1 MTADELV
8 RAWPADDDWIIQH
21 PDGRIEILTDAE
33 FRARYEA
40 AEDTAMPAAE
50 VKPGYRTTEFWAT
63 IAATLV
69 MVAQAF
75 GVEMDAEA
83 TVGVVVAVASYVLSR
98 GWAKR

>member
-1 MTADELV
+1 MTGEAV
-8 RAWPADDDWIIQH
+8 RAWDGGDGWIVRH
-21 PDGRIEILTDAE
+21 PDGRLEHVTDAE
-33 FRARYEA
+33 FRASYA
-40 AEDTAMPAAE
+40 PAEDVPMADPP

-75 GVEMDAEA
+75 GVEMDSEA